1 MYFDKGKK
9 LRSNYHRAVSKIS
22 RRWVNTTSKWGII
35 TPLFIHFSYGTKK
48 KKQNSQADRKQITK
62 IKVINFT
69 FILKKGDIQT
79 FKLHVPGFFLS
90 KVRSKASS

>member
-9 LRSNYHRAVSKIS
+9 LRSNYYRAVSKIS

-48 KKQNSQADRKQITK
+48 KQNSQADRKQITK
-62 IKVINFT
+62 IKVIYLYIKERGYTN
-69 FILKKGDIQT
+69 I
-79 FKLHVPGFFLS
+79 
-90 KVRSKASS
+90 